1 MALTYEKVK
10 HIILDEMRARGYSPN
25 PADAHHAATKIMEL
39 SKEPA
44 EVVADEAPED
54 SRKPSK
60 K

>member
-10 HIILDEMRARGYSPN
+10 NLILDEMRARGYSPN
-25 PADAHHAATKIMEL
+25 PADAHHAAMKIVEL

-44 EVVADEAPED
+44 EVVEEAPD
-54 SRKPSK
+54 DNRKPSK